1 MAAQHTDFALHL
13 AEVRP
18 GLWNW
23 RLLGDD
29 GEAAV
34 TGDTTTKET
43 AYQQGELFRRYLCR
57 FSAERGGAGRSARLR
72 SAPRR

>member
-18 GLWNW
+18 GQWNW
-23 RLLGDD
+23 RVLGDD

-43 AYQQGELFRRYLCR
+43 AYEQGELFRRYLCR
-57 FSAERGGAGRSARLR
+57 FSAERGASGRSARLR
-72 SAPRR
+72 PAPLR